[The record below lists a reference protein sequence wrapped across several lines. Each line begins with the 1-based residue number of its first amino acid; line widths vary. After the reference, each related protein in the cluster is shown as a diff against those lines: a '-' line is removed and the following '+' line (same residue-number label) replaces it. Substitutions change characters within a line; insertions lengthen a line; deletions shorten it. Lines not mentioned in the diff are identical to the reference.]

1 MRIMFQDFLWF
12 DESQIVIVIVLVL
25 RCKVQYLTILKTE
38 VIIHE
43 IVITTVI
50 SLSIYIFLQIT

>member
-1 MRIMFQDFLWF
+1 MFQDFLWF